1 MFGFQR
7 TGDGLWAAGDQMARG
22 FLLGATAG
30 RTTLVGEGLQHND
43 GHSLLLAASNPAVV
57 AYDPAW
63 GFELAHIV
71 RDGLRRMYGDNGAR
85 DPNVFYYLTI
95 YNEPYRQ
102 PAEPEDLDVEALLR
116 GLYRYAPAP
125 SPGSDQPGVQLAASG
140 VALPWALRAQ
150 EMLAQ
155 EWGVQADVWSA
166 TSWTELRRE
175 AIEVDRHNLLHPE
188 VEPRVPH
195 VTWALQGAT
204 GPLVAVSDWMRAV
217 PDLIRPWVTTD
228 LITLGTDG
236 FGFSDTRPAARR
248 HFLVDAESITVAAL
262 AALARC
268 GEIKQS
274 MVAEASRRY
283 RIDDP
288 QAAGPQTSDPGVA

>member
-1 MFGFQR
+1 M
-7 TGDGLWAAGDQMARG
+7 WALGDQMGRG

-30 RTTLVGEGLQHND
+30 RTTLTGEGLQHND

-63 GFELAHIV
+63 SYEIAHIV
-71 RDGLRRMYGDNGAR
+71 RDGLRRMYGDDTAR

-102 PAEPEDLDVEALLR
+102 PAEPTDLDVDALLR

-125 SPGSDQPGVQLAASG
+125 QAAGSGNPRVQLAASG

-155 EWGVQADVWSA
+155 EWDVSADVWSA

-188 VEPRVPH
+188 AEPRVPH
-195 VTWALQGAT
+195 VTQMLSDAA

-217 PDLIRPWVTTD
+217 PDLIRPWVPAEFV
-228 LITLGTDG
+228 TLGTDG

-262 AALARC
+262 AALARRN
-268 GEIKQS
+268 ELDPS
-274 MVAEASRRY
+274 TVAQAARHY

-288 QAAGPQTSDPGVA
+288 QSAGPQTSDPGVA

>member
-1 MFGFQR
+1 
-7 TGDGLWAAGDQMARG
+7 MARG

-43 GHSLLLAASNPAVV
+43 GHSQLLAASNPAVV

-63 GFELAHIV
+63 GYEIAHIV
-71 RDGLRRMYGDNGAR
+71 RDGLRRMYGDDAGR

-102 PAEPEDLDVEALLR
+102 PAEPADLDVDALLR

-125 SPGSDQPGVQLAASG
+125 GSDGPRVQLAASG

-175 AIEVDRHNLLHPE
+175 AVGIDRHNLLHPGT
-188 VEPRVPH
+188 EPRVPH
-195 VTWALQGAT
+195 ITRMLQGAA

-217 PDLIRPWVTTD
+217 PDLIRPWVPTE
-228 LITLGTDG
+228 LVTLGTDG

-248 HFLVDAESITVAAL
+248 YFLVDAESITVAAL
-262 AALARC
+262 AALARR
-268 GEIKQS
+268 GEVDHS
-274 MVAEASRRY
+274 VAAEAAHHY
-283 RIDDP
+283 RINDP
-288 QAAGPQTSDPGVA
+288 QSAGPQTSDPGVA

>member
-7 TGDGLWAAGDQMARG
+7 TGDGLWAAGDQMTRG

-63 GFELAHIV
+63 GYEIAHII
-71 RDGLRRMYGDNGAR
+71 RDGLRRMYGDDTAR

-102 PAEPEDLDVEALLR
+102 PAEPTGLDVDALLR

-125 SPGSDQPGVQLAASG
+125 AADSGNPRVQLAASG
-140 VALPWALRAQ
+140 VALTWALRAQ

-155 EWGVQADVWSA
+155 EWDVSADVWSA

-188 VEPRVPH
+188 AEPRVPH
-195 VTWALQGAT
+195 VTRMLSDAA

-217 PDLIRPWVTTD
+217 PDLIRPWVPAEFV
-228 LITLGTDG
+228 TLGTDG

-248 HFLVDAESITVAAL
+248 YFLVDAESITVAAL
-262 AALARC
+262 AALARR
-268 GEIKQS
+268 GELDPSIPTQ
-274 MVAEASRRY
+274 AAHHY

-288 QAAGPQTSDPGVA
+288 QSAGPQTSDPGVA

>member
-1 MFGFQR
+1 
-7 TGDGLWAAGDQMARG
+7 GDQMARG

-30 RTTLVGEGLQHND
+30 RTTLVGEGLLHND

-63 GFELAHIV
+63 GFEIAHIV
-71 RDGLRRMYGDNGAR
+71 RDGLRRMYGDDAES

-95 YNEPYRQ
+95 YNDPYRQ
-102 PAEPEDLDVEALLR
+102 PAEPADLDVKALLR

-125 SPGSDQPGVQLAASG
+125 APGTDQPAVQLAASG

-150 EMLAQ
+150 EMLAR
-155 EWGVQADVWSA
+155 EWDVQADVWSA

-175 AIEVDRHNLLHPE
+175 AVEADRHNLLHPE
-188 VEPRVPH
+188 AEPRVPH
-195 VTWALQGAT
+195 VTRALQGAA
-204 GPLVAVSDWMRAV
+204 GPLIAVSDWMRAV
-217 PDLIRPWVTTD
+217 PDLIRAWVPTD
-228 LITLGTDG
+228 MVTLGTDG

-248 HFLVDAESITVAAL
+248 YFLVDAESITVAAL
-262 AALARC
+262 AALARR
-268 GEIKQS
+268 GEVEQS
-274 MVAEASRRY
+274 AVAEATRRY
-283 RIDDP
+283 HIDDP